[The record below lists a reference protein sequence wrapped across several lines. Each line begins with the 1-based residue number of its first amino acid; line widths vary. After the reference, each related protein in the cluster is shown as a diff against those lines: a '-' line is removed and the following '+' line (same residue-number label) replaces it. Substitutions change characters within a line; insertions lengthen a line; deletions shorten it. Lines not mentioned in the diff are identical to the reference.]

1 LKPAPF
7 EYRAPASLSEA
18 VDALA
23 EADGDAKILAGG
35 QSLIPILALRLSAF
49 DRLVDLGR
57 IDALREIGRV
67 DGAVRVGAMTTQAD
81 AERDATVRS
90 DVPLLARALPFIG
103 HFQIRNRGTVGGSL
117 AHADPA
123 AELPAVATALDAVIE
138 IAGPD
143 GTRECA
149 ATDFFVATF
158 MTGLGDAEIVTG
170 IRFPVWGPDA
180 GFAVDEVARRHGD
193 FAIVGAAC
201 GVETSGGKVSRAAI
215 SMFGMAG
222 TPVRAAAAERALVG
236 SSVGGADAD
245 EVGRLATE
253 GLDPPDDVH
262 ASTAY
267 RRDVGAKVVARV
279 VRRALEEAHGG

>member
-18 VDALA
+18 VEALA

-57 IDALREIGRV
+57 VDGLREVQRV
-67 DGAVRVGAMTTQAD
+67 DGEVRVGAMTSQAD

-90 DVPLLARALPFIG
+90 DVPLLAHALPFIG
-103 HFQIRNRGTVGGSL
+103 HFQIRNRGTVGGSI

-123 AELPAVATALDAVIE
+123 AELPAVAVALDAVIE
-138 IAGPD
+138 VAGPD

-149 ATDFFVATF
+149 ARDFFLGTF
-158 MTGLGDAEIVTG
+158 ITDLGDAEIVTG
-170 IRFPVWGPDA
+170 IRFPAWASGA
-180 GFAVDEVARRHGD
+180 GFAIDEVARRHGD

-201 GVETSGGKVSRAAI
+201 GVETSGGKISRAAI
-215 SMFGMAG
+215 SMFGIGG
-222 TPVRAAAAERALVG
+222 TPVRADTAERALVG
-236 SSVGGADAD
+236 STPGEIDAD
-245 EVGRLATE
+245 ELGRLVTD
-253 GLDPPDDVH
+253 GLEPPDDVH
-262 ASTAY
+262 ASMAY